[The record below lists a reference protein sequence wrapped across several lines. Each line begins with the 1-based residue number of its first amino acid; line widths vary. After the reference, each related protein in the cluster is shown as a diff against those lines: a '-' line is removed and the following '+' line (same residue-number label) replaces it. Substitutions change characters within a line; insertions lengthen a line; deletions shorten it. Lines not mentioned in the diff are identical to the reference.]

1 MQSLSNQ
8 SIQITQRDDRT
19 LHFVWF
25 EQKKRFSVEEEPWHN
40 YQFKTLDLK
49 KIAIRDGFSYLLL
62 SELLINVPKSY
73 ETYLVEPYSTGTHY
87 MPMMRTCAIRLNKLG
102 FIRVTLIY

>member
-49 KIAIRDGFSYLLL
+49 K
-62 SELLINVPKSY
+62 
-73 ETYLVEPYSTGTHY
+73 
-87 MPMMRTCAIRLNKLG
+87 
-102 FIRVTLIY
+102 